1 MDGILVV
8 KPVELVLRDVPEAAR
23 NHLRDMAENPAR
35 DHRSK
40 DSCAT
45 GNPALVRLNRA
56 WCVVEEIEDKRR

>member
-8 KPVELVLRDVPEAAR
+8 KPVEPVLKNVPEAVR
-23 NHLRDMAENPAR
+23 DHPRDMAESLAG

-45 GNPALVRLNRA
+45 GNPALVRNRVC
-56 WCVVEEIEDKRR
+56 CVVEEVEVKSR

>member
-23 NHLRDMAENPAR
+23 DHLRDMAESLAR

-45 GNPALVRLNRA
+45 GIPALVRNKA
-56 WCVVEEIEDKRR
+56 CCVVEEVEDKSR